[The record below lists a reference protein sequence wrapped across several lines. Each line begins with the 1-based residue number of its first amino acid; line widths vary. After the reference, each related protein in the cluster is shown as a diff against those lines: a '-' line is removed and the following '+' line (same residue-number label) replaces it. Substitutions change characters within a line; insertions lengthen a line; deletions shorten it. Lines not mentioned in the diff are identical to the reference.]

1 MLKKLLITIVLIL
14 NFSVFVVGQER
25 LILIGG
31 GDRTKDVLTK
41 LAEWTGDEKSK
52 ILVIT
57 WASGVPGESFE
68 AFKSDFEKISKI
80 TLENAPLRPL
90 DGAAKVKFL
99 QQLKEASGVF
109 FTGGDQNRV
118 MEVLQDES
126 LLKALRE
133 KYKSGTVF
141 AGTSAG
147 TAIMS
152 PLMITGEG
160 DFTAI
165 DGAKVETKNG
175 IGLLPDVIVDQH
187 FIKRQRYN
195 RLIGLIIKNPQLLGI
210 GIDEDTAFAV
220 RDNRFAEVL
229 GNSGV
234 MIFDAEKSVN
244 PINLFYLKTGEKFDL
259 KKRKMILKI
268 K

>member
-1 MLKKLLITIVLIL
+1 M
-14 NFSVFVVGQER
+14 
-25 LILIGG
+25 IGG
-31 GDRTKDVLTK
+31 GERTSDVLTR

-57 WASGVPGESFE
+57 WASGVPVESFE
-68 AFKSDFEKISKI
+68 AFKADFEKVSKI
-80 TLENAPLRPL
+80 ELVNAPIRPL
-90 DGAAKVKFL
+90 DEAAKVRFL
-99 QQLKEASGVF
+99 QQLKEANGVF

-118 MEVLQDES
+118 MEILQDET
-126 LLKALRE
+126 LLKALQE

-147 TAIMS
+147 AAIMS

-160 DFTAI
+160 DFTVI

-175 IGLLPDVIVDQH
+175 LGFLPEVIVDQH
-187 FIKRQRYN
+187 FIKRQRQN
-195 RLIGLIIKNPQLLGI
+195 RLIGLIIKNPKLLGI

-220 RDNRFAEVL
+220 RDNRFAEVI

-234 MIFDAEKSVN
+234 MIFDARKSVN
-244 PINLFYLKTGEKFDL
+244 PMNMFYLKNGEKFDL
-259 KKRKMILKI
+259 KKRKIVLK
-268 K
+268 